1 MSKYAKIL
9 FDGSSR
15 ACNHIY
21 IYGCGISFN
30 TWHLWTYQ
38 SPEPLNKVKIFQ
50 CCRAHRNRCIEQSRP
65 KWPAGPSLLLEVLR
79 LHEELPRSTGV
90 TACIVGKG
98 GVAPRMGIWNSLQL
112 IYTACF
118 EDGWLAV
125 SRTLFSKA
133 ILLGILTHASW
144 VVETTSTRPDL
155 NWHSSS
161 NILGSQEG
169 RHNPASNVLYP
180 NR

>member
-1 MSKYAKIL
+1 M
-9 FDGSSR
+9 
-15 ACNHIY
+15 
-21 IYGCGISFN
+21 
-30 TWHLWTYQ
+30 
-38 SPEPLNKVKIFQ
+38 
-50 CCRAHRNRCIEQSRP
+50 
-65 KWPAGPSLLLEVLR
+65 
-79 LHEELPRSTGV
+79 ELP
-90 TACIVGKG
+90 A
-98 GVAPRMGIWNSLQL
+98 A

-155 NWHSSS
+155 NWSSS

-180 NR
+180 NH